1 MIAMRPRSYSEMYGL
16 RTLLER
22 FTYLKLNGYVGDKT
36 FGYDRWINQQ
46 FYRSSQWRRVRRDV
60 ILRDGGCDLGIE
72 GYEIHKGL
80 YIHHMNPMTRAQI
93 VDGDES
99 IFDPEYLITVTHS
112 THNAI
117 HYGDERLL
125 PRELIERLPGDTR
138 LW

>member
-1 MIAMRPRSYSEMYGL
+1 MTRIRSYGELCRLDTMLS
-16 RTLLER
+16 R
-22 FTYLKLNGYVGDKT
+22 FSYLKLNGFVGDKT

-46 FYRSSQWRRVRRDV
+46 FYMSAQWRRVRRDV
-60 ILRDGGCDLGIE
+60 ILRDEGCDLGID
-72 GYEIHKGL
+72 GYQIHSGL
-80 YIHHMNPMTRAQI
+80 YIHHMNPMTRDQI
-93 VDGDES
+93 VDGDMS
-99 IFDPEYLITVTHS
+99 ILDPEYLITVTHS

>member
-1 MIAMRPRSYSEMYGL
+1 MTKIRSYGELCRLDTMLS
-16 RTLLER
+16 R
-22 FTYLKLNGYVGDKT
+22 FSYLKLNGFVGDKT

-46 FYRSSQWRRVRRDV
+46 FYMSAQWRRVRRDV
-60 ILRDGGCDLGIE
+60 ILRDEGCDLGID
-72 GYEIHKGL
+72 GYQIHSGL
-80 YIHHMNPMTRAQI
+80 YIHHMNPMTRDQI
-93 VDGDES
+93 VDGDMS
-99 IFDPEYLITVTHS
+99 ILDPEYLITVTHS